1 MPDKATD
8 REILTLHRYFISANR
23 MKKHFEEL
31 TPTVSRDKLD
41 SFIEPMIYMS
51 FWYAGLFVVIE
62 GWRELGLPD
71 ARIDNLLQSPNV
83 DLLRRYRNGAF
94 HFQREYFDARF
105 LDFVKEPGTVQWVR
119 ELNENFGR
127 WFLERPK

>member
-1 MPDKATD
+1 MPDKVTG

-31 TPTVSRDKLD
+31 KPAVSQEKLD

-62 GWRELGLPD
+62 GWRELGLTD
-71 ARIDNLLQSPNV
+71 SRIDNLLQSPNV
-83 DLLRRYRNGAF
+83 ELLRRYRNGAF
-94 HFQREYFDARF
+94 HFQPEYFDARF
-105 LDFVKEPGTVQWVR
+105 IDFIKEPGTVQWVR

-127 WFLERPK
+127 WFLGRPN